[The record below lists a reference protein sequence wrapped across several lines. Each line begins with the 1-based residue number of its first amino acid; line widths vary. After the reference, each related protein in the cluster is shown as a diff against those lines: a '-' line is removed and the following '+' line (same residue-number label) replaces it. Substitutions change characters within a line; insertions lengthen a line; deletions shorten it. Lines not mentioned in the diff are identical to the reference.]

1 MMKNKLDLGFYLIPV
16 LLFCNLFLRWE
27 FTRSVSPDTY
37 DYIDLAENLPMIQ
50 DSLFPIFYPICL
62 KIINFITHDYLIAYK
77 VVCGIS
83 LLFSLSFVRI
93 KNFYWREIWVMFTF
107 MSFIRIA
114 PLVLSEV
121 VLYPLLLL
129 IFYYNHQFLMDK
141 ITSKK
146 FVIFNSLL
154 LIISVLTKYSSL
166 FFVGVFI
173 GFSAILFL
181 IKDKKAKPYIMS
193 SFVALLGGML
203 YLFVNYSLTDYA
215 MGKRVPPDGVYYNI
229 RLSFSQILFNL
240 NPFFHTR
247 TDNYLGFS
255 FDWGVAYWGGVVFLL
270 LFGWMIF
277 RALRKST
284 IFSKPLIISK
294 INERAGGGKILI
306 LNILLSLVFLFGTI
320 YSYFVTKIDILDFRL
335 LLGYYI
341 PILFSVIVSLP
352 VYKHRNVIL
361 LLLGLYCSVTNII
374 NLLI

>member
-1 MMKNKLDLGFYLIPV
+1 
-16 LLFCNLFLRWE
+16 
-27 FTRSVSPDTY
+27 
-37 DYIDLAENLPMIQ
+37 
-50 DSLFPIFYPICL
+50 
-62 KIINFITHDYLIAYK
+62 
-77 VVCGIS
+77 
-83 LLFSLSFVRI
+83 
-93 KNFYWREIWVMFTF
+93 
-107 MSFIRIA
+107 
-114 PLVLSEV
+114 
-121 VLYPLLLL
+121 
-129 IFYYNHQFLMDK
+129 
-141 ITSKK
+141 
-146 FVIFNSLL
+146 
-154 LIISVLTKYSSL
+154 
-166 FFVGVFI
+166 
-173 GFSAILFL
+173 
-181 IKDKKAKPYIMS
+181 MS

-247 TDNYLGFS
+247 TDNYLSFS